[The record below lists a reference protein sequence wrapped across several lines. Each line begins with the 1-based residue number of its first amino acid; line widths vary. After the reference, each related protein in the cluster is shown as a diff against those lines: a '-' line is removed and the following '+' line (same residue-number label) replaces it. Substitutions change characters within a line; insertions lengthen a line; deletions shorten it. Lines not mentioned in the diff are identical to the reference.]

1 MAKMIDHAILSASG
15 AHRWS
20 VCTPSARLEEKFPK
34 KSSEYAEEGTA
45 AHALAELVARYYL
58 GELSEMDYENRR
70 DELAKGTYY
79 NAEMQ
84 ECANDYGR
92 LVLKTFKAA
101 QERSEDA
108 FVELEARVDFSR
120 YVKDGFGTGDCII
133 VADKTLEIIDFKYGK
148 GVRVEAA
155 GNPQMK
161 LYAIG
166 ALLKYNTLFDIDTV
180 RMTIF
185 QPRLPG
191 EQSSDEMYRFNLVT
205 NTAATRRAL
214 LDGTY
219 KSRGFIEF
227 DLYDRGKMRHIR
239 SIHISERVVQRTLC
253 DKAVNPCLKPSFIYD
268 NGASTQ
274 NKGIT
279 FALNRLT
286 CHLQRHYRKHGN
298 EGYVLL
304 FDFSDY
310 FAKAQHWPVRMEL
323 ERRIHDERTRALANE
338 CLDNFGPIGY
348 GLGSQISQTAAL
360 MLPNRLDH
368 FIKEQLQIKGY
379 ARYMDDGYLIHP
391 SKAYLQKCL
400 ARMKEICDS
409 LGIIL
414 NTKKTKIKRLADG
427 FKFLQVRFKLL
438 ETGKVLRKM
447 SYESIKKMQRKL
459 KKFRRWNAE
468 GRTVIIG
475 GKEIHKEFP
484 LSDICKVYE
493 SWRGH
498 TRKSEILKSALS
510 SLRISRS
517 RRPSSWPPRWAA
529 TLRN

>member
-1 MAKMIDHAILSASG
+1 MTSEERREARYQRRVQKRQARCLALSKSCGDFEDVFSYDNLYQSG
-15 AHRWS
+15 HICCRGVAW
-20 VCTPSARLEEKFPK
+20 
-34 KSSEYAEEGTA
+34 KSST
-45 AHALAELVARYYL
+45 
-58 GELSEMDYENRR
+58 
-70 DELAKGTYY
+70 
-79 NAEMQ
+79 Q
-84 ECANDYGR
+84 
-92 LVLKTFKAA
+92 
-101 QERSEDA
+101 
-108 FVELEARVDFSR
+108 
-120 YVKDGFGTGDCII
+120 
-133 VADKTLEIIDFKYGK
+133 
-148 GVRVEAA
+148 
-155 GNPQMK
+155 
-161 LYAIG
+161 
-166 ALLKYNTLFDIDTV
+166 
-180 RMTIF
+180 
-185 QPRLPG
+185 
-191 EQSSDEMYRFNLVT
+191 MYRFNLVT

-214 LDGTY
+214 LNGTY

-414 NTKKTKIKRLADG
+414 NTKKTKIKRLTDG

-484 LSDICKVYE
+484 LSDICKAYE

-498 TRKSEILKSALS
+498 MRHGNSFHAIQRMDSYFKRLFGFHPSDKTKWRAALC
-510 SLRISRS
+510 
-517 RRPSSWPPRWAA
+517 
-529 TLRN
+529 T

>member
-1 MAKMIDHAILSASG
+1 MTSEERHE
-15 AHRWS
+15 
-20 VCTPSARLEEKFPK
+20 AR
-34 KSSEYAEEGTA
+34 YRRR
-45 AHALAELVARYYL
+45 LAERQ
-58 GELSEMDYENRR
+58 RR
-70 DELAKGTYY
+70 RE
-79 NAEMQ
+79 
-84 ECANDYGR
+84 
-92 LVLKTFKAA
+92 
-101 QERSEDA
+101 ERSRGCGTFEE
-108 FVELEARVDFSR
+108 VFSFQNL
-120 YVKDGFGTGDCII
+120 YKAGTRC
-133 VADKTLEIIDFKYGK
+133 GK
-148 GVRVEAA
+148 GVGWKGSTQRYL
-155 GNPQMK
+155 G
-161 LYAIG
+161 
-166 ALLKYNTLFDIDTV
+166 DI
-180 RMTIF
+180 I
-185 QPRLPG
+185 
-191 EQSSDEMYRFNLVT
+191 S
-205 NTAATRRAL
+205 NTAKTRKAL
-214 LDGTY
+214 MEGKWKT
-219 KSRGFIEF
+219 KGFHEF
-227 DLYDRGKMRHIR
+227 DLMERGKLRHIR
-239 SIHISERVVQRTLC
+239 SVHISERVVQRCLC
-253 DKAVNPCLKPSFIYD
+253 DNVLVPVFSAAFIYD
-268 NGASTQ
+268 NAASLKK
-274 NKGIT
+274 KGVD
-279 FALNRLT
+279 FAMDRFN
-286 CHLQRHYRKHGN
+286 CHLQRHFRKHGLR
-298 EGYVLL
+298 GGILV

-484 LSDICKVYE
+484 LSDICKAYE

-498 TRKSEILKSALS
+498 MRHGNSFHAIQRMDSYFKRLFGFHPSDKTKWRAALC
-510 SLRISRS
+510 
-517 RRPSSWPPRWAA
+517 
-529 TLRN
+529 T

>member
-1 MAKMIDHAILSASG
+1 MTSEERREARYQRRVQKRQARRLALSKSCGDFEDVFSYDNLYQSG
-15 AHRWS
+15 HICCRGVAW
-20 VCTPSARLEEKFPK
+20 
-34 KSSEYAEEGTA
+34 KSST
-45 AHALAELVARYYL
+45 
-58 GELSEMDYENRR
+58 
-70 DELAKGTYY
+70 
-79 NAEMQ
+79 Q
-84 ECANDYGR
+84 
-92 LVLKTFKAA
+92 
-101 QERSEDA
+101 
-108 FVELEARVDFSR
+108 
-120 YVKDGFGTGDCII
+120 
-133 VADKTLEIIDFKYGK
+133 
-148 GVRVEAA
+148 
-155 GNPQMK
+155 
-161 LYAIG
+161 
-166 ALLKYNTLFDIDTV
+166 
-180 RMTIF
+180 
-185 QPRLPG
+185 
-191 EQSSDEMYRFNLVT
+191 MYRFNLVT

-323 ERRIHDERTRALANE
+323 ARRIHDERTRALANE

-400 ARMKEICDS
+400 VRMKEICDS

-447 SYESIKKMQRKL
+447 SYESIKKMRRKL

-468 GRTVIIG
+468 GRIVIIG

-484 LSDICKVYE
+484 LSDICKAYE

-498 TRKSEILKSALS
+498 MRHGNSFHAIQRMDSYFKRLFGFHPSDKTKWRAALC
-510 SLRISRS
+510 
-517 RRPSSWPPRWAA
+517 
-529 TLRN
+529 T

>member
-1 MAKMIDHAILSASG
+1 MTSEERREARYQRRAQKRQARRLALSKSCGDFEDVFSYDNLYQSG
-15 AHRWS
+15 HICCRGVAW
-20 VCTPSARLEEKFPK
+20 
-34 KSSEYAEEGTA
+34 KSST
-45 AHALAELVARYYL
+45 
-58 GELSEMDYENRR
+58 
-70 DELAKGTYY
+70 
-79 NAEMQ
+79 Q
-84 ECANDYGR
+84 
-92 LVLKTFKAA
+92 
-101 QERSEDA
+101 
-108 FVELEARVDFSR
+108 
-120 YVKDGFGTGDCII
+120 
-133 VADKTLEIIDFKYGK
+133 
-148 GVRVEAA
+148 
-155 GNPQMK
+155 
-161 LYAIG
+161 
-166 ALLKYNTLFDIDTV
+166 
-180 RMTIF
+180 
-185 QPRLPG
+185 
-191 EQSSDEMYRFNLVT
+191 MYRFNLVT

-286 CHLQRHYRKHGN
+286 CHLQRHYRKRGN

-391 SKAYLQKCL
+391 SKSYLQKCL

-414 NTKKTKIKRLADG
+414 NTKKTKIKRLTDG
-427 FKFLQVRFKLL
+427 FKFLQVQFKLL

-447 SYESIKKMQRKL
+447 SYESIKKMRRKL

-484 LSDICKVYE
+484 LSDICKAYE

-498 TRKSEILKSALS
+498 MRHGNSFHAIQRMDSYFKRLFGFHPSDKTKWRAALC
-510 SLRISRS
+510 
-517 RRPSSWPPRWAA
+517 
-529 TLRN
+529 T